1 MKSLTYDKNI
11 ITGKYATSNVQMLW
25 KLNYCESDAITK
37 DLSDK
42 LFSFFF
48 LSKYACRPYWYF
60 VITIGNRQIEQAN
73 GINLLM
79 RLAQHVIPLTW
90 RCCTREPSHFA
101 R

>member
-11 ITGKYATSNVQMLW
+11 ITGKYATPNVQMLW

-42 LFSFFF
+42 LFPFFF

-73 GINLLM
+73 QWNQSADAISATCDTAH
-79 RLAQHVIPLTW
+79 LAMSQLH
-90 RCCTREPSHFA
+90 S
-101 R
+101 